1 MADEHDYQIIAEWL
15 KSLGL
20 DIAAV
25 LELAFS
31 NREKD
36 RFSLTARR
44 KLRDEGNYI
53 ADQTEVDRTIAKEA
67 TALGINLE
75 PESNNRGRRRT
86 IN

>member
-36 RFSLTARR
+36 RFS
-44 KLRDEGNYI
+44 D
-53 ADQTEVDRTIAKEA
+53 
-67 TALGINLE
+67 
-75 PESNNRGRRRT
+75 
-86 IN
+86 